1 MSILTAQDGVALLIL
16 GVQPDTLPGNEA
28 LLAPLNQVIDLFQL
42 RGLPIYAVRTSADAS
57 FAPEMGLPAFAKV
70 LAMKTPEGS
79 AFAGTPL
86 DFQIKMYGIKQ
97 LIVAGYPTACVSDSV
112 RDALKAGYAVSM
124 LSDAVPHAVVAACVA
139 LGASTLTSAEVV

>member
-1 MSILTAQDGVALLIL
+1 MSNLTAQDGVALLIL
-16 GVQPDTLPGNEA
+16 GVQPDTLSGNEA
-28 LLAPLNQVIDLFQL
+28 LLAPLNKVIDLFQV

-70 LAMKTPEGS
+70 LAMKSPDGS

-97 LIVAGYPTACVSDSV
+97 LIVVGYPATCVTDSV

-124 LSDAVPHAVVAACVA
+124 LTDAVPAALVASCAA
-139 LGASTLTSAEVV
+139 LGANGLTSAEVV